1 MFDPRAR
8 VRFLRAATMTSSETP
23 THTIAPKNRFFEA
36 LRSMAEYEIRP
47 GNTVSFI
54 SEVDLTEVERVR
66 GGAGTLKPSYTAFVV
81 KAVALALRDFPYANR
96 RVCRRAWLPFLRP
109 RLQQFHRCDVA
120 VASERDVPGTESAAF
135 FDIVR
140 DADQLSM
147 AAINDQLQALATCDV
162 ATNKQWREFSTVI
175 TRLPQWL
182 STLLLRLPWFFP
194 GLWVKWRGGAVLIS
208 SPAKYGVDLVV
219 ASWSHPLGI
228 SFGLVKP
235 RPVVSDG
242 AVVVRPTF
250 SLLLNFDRN
259 VMAGAPAARFF
270 KRIIELLEHAEG
282 EMAALL

>member
-1 MFDPRAR
+1 MKTMSPNDPPPYQI
-8 VRFLRAATMTSSETP
+8 E
-23 THTIAPKNRFFEA
+23 PKNRFFEA

-54 SEVDLTEVERVR
+54 SEVDLTEIERLR
-66 GGAGTLKPSYTAFVV
+66 EAASDAQKPSYTAFVV

-96 RVCRRAWLPFLRP
+96 RVCRRAWLPFAGP

-135 FDIVR
+135 FDILR
-140 DADQLSM
+140 DADRLSM
-147 AAINDQLQALATCDV
+147 AEITSALQALATCD
-162 ATNKQWREFSTVI
+162 ATTNKQWREFSTII

-194 GLWVKWRGGAVLIS
+194 SLWVKYRGGAVLIS
-208 SPAKYGVDLVV
+208 SPAKYGVDLVI

-235 RPVVSDG
+235 RPVVRG
-242 AVVVRPTF
+242 GEVVASPTF
-250 SLLLNFDRN
+250 ALLLNFDRN
-259 VMAGAPAARFF
+259 VMAGAPGARFF
-270 KRIIELLEHAEG
+270 KRIIDLLEHADV
-282 EMAALL
+282 EMSAFFDTSATL